1 MSRIIDNHK
10 AYVEALTEFR
20 NNFNPYNISSIL
32 YRVGYSLSDLP
43 FFNYSE
49 EEIEHERELFYK
61 VVDAYEEFES
71 ALNEAV
77 LW

>member
-1 MSRIIDNHK
+1 MSRVIGNHK
-10 AYVEALTEFR
+10 AYVEALTELR
-20 NNFNPYNISSIL
+20 NDFNPYNINSIL
-32 YRVGYSLSDLP
+32 YGVGYSLSDLP
-43 FFNYSE
+43 FFNYSKE
-49 EEIEHERELFYK
+49 DIEHERELFCK